1 MWSPETKARVL
12 ERIAAGESVRQ
23 ICRDEGMPS
32 WTAIA
37 RWLKEDASFREQ
49 YVRAKEDGA
58 EAMADDIL
66 EIADNAS
73 NDWMERNDKDN
84 PGWVFNGEAARRSQ
98 IRIDARKW
106 LLAKTQ
112 PKKYGDRL
120 DVDANVT
127 CKVDLLGALKALREP
142 G

>member
-112 PKKYGDRL
+112 PKKYGD
-120 DVDANVT
+120 
-127 CKVDLLGALKALREP
+127 KVETVHSGEVSHKVSRIELVPMVPK
-142 G
+142 

>member
-127 CKVDLLGALKALREP
+127 HKVDLLGALKALREP